1 MNFDSGCTSGNYM
14 ESEWDFLCGYVK
26 EMSRIL
32 ADTYF
37 SVYLV
42 FMDVT
47 VSATDSLMTPLERV
61 SSESV
66 LHIR

>member
-1 MNFDSGCTSGNYM
+1 M

-47 VSATDSLMTPLERV
+47 VSATDSLMTPLERGDPIWQNV
-61 SSESV
+61 NNWWI
-66 LHIR
+66 L